1 MIRKVRQNGNAI
13 LISMLIMA
21 LGLTFAAGMAALVAG
36 DVGSAAIIN
45 QSERAYYKAESYVEQ
60 GLWEKK
66 KNMNYSFTGAVS
78 TLPQDFLCMTAPCF
92 LNDTQGY
99 PESRHQQ
106 SGGTSNWLTAFKVS
120 SQAPTATVD
129 IAQDQVLQ
137 YDIDMTNVTSA
148 ADVSGRVTFP
158 TITPTAPSSSLTL
171 EVSVIAYQKTDVST
185 GIVRYN
191 TSAGNSGTPVFID
204 KKIVTTA
211 QNNPFLIGAAAP
223 NNPVN
228 EVYPAL
234 SQNAVYRLR
243 VRALGGSGTISVPQ
257 VQTLSGKTLNV
268 LTPDLIVD
276 ATAEDGQAR
285 RRIQVITP
293 LQTQVI
299 NVFDFVLFSDAS
311 LIKATPKI
319 GTNVSVTVNTKQV
332 ASCGGA
338 ETPLPNVNVSG
349 NNGLGARTTDAN
361 GTAVYTNVSFPGT
374 YTFDAPA
381 PAGFVACGG
390 TSQNLNITNE
400 SDQTITFRY
409 TPAVTV
415 LASWLGRQYNPYC
428 NPWSGSVQ
436 PCVVNGNSV
445 YSLSTYYAYYQAP
458 SALTFSAGNHRVR
471 ITYSNFSYGGL
482 PVPASYSFNVNVYA
496 YWPSPFTFINPVF
509 NLPTTQP
516 GTTSQTFDA
525 TLNFPLGKTAGQEF
539 NIIILWNND
548 SYTPGVS
555 DANFQIDKVEL
566 IQ

>member
-1 MIRKVRQNGNAI
+1 
-13 LISMLIMA
+13 MLIMA

-66 KNMNYSFTGAVS
+66 KNTNYSFTGAVS
-78 TLPQDFLCMTAPCF
+78 TLPQDFLCTTAPCF

-99 PESRHQQ
+99 PESRRQQ

-137 YDIDMTNVTSA
+137 YDIDMTNVTTA
-148 ADVSGRVTFP
+148 ADVSGRVIFP

-191 TSAGNSGTPVFID
+191 TGVGNSGTPVFID

-211 QNNPFLIGAAAP
+211 ANNFLIGTAAGS
-223 NNPVN
+223 NPLA

-234 SQNAVYRLR
+234 SQNTVYRLR

-257 VQTLSGKTLNV
+257 IQTLSGKTLNA
-268 LTPDLIVD
+268 LTPDLVVD

-293 LQTQVI
+293 LQSQVI

-319 GTNVSVTVNTKQV
+319 GTNVSVTVNTRRV
-332 ASCGGA
+332 ATCGTA
-338 ETPLPNVNVSG
+338 ESPLANVGVSG
-349 NNGLGARTTDAN
+349 NNGLGARTTDAT
-361 GTAVYTNVSFPGT
+361 GTAVYTNVGFPGT

-381 PAGFVACGG
+381 PAGMVACGA
-390 TSQNLNITNE
+390 TSQTLNITNE
-400 SDQTITFRY
+400 TDQTVTFRY
-409 TPAVTV
+409 APAATI
-415 LASWLGRQYNPYC
+415 LASWLGRQYASGFCVPYPSPP
-428 NPWSGSVQ
+428 NTL

-445 YSLSTYYAYYQAP
+445 YDLQPYYAYYQAP
-458 SALTFSAGNHRVR
+458 NATTFAPGNHTVR
-471 ITYSNFSYGGL
+471 ITYSNFPYTGL
-482 PVPASYSFNVNVYA
+482 PVPASYSYNVTVYA
-496 YWPSPFTFINPVF
+496 YWASAGTWVNPSF
-509 NLPTTQP
+509 NLPISQP
-516 GTTSQTFDA
+516 GTTSQTYDA
-525 TLNFPLGKTAGQEF
+525 TFNFPNPLAAGQSF
-539 NIIILWNND
+539 YIILLWNND

-555 DANFQIDKVEL
+555 DANFQIDRVEL